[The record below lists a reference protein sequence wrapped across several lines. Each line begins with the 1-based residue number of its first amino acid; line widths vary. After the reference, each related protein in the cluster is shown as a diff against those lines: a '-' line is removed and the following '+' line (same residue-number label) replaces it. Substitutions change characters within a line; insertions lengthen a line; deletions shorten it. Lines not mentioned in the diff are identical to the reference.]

1 MPQTLSRKLFD
12 RPALVRMLIAFVAV
26 MLTAWAQWLPAN
38 SNAYFAD
45 EWLRDHFIRARTAT
59 TVESRIAVIDIDE
72 ASLAAVG
79 PWPWPRERIA
89 TLMETAL
96 GAYGARA
103 VALDLVFPEPG
114 DAEGD
119 MRLSMLAQHG
129 PVVLAQAFD
138 YVRRAVPLRIGQT
151 SGGAAITVAATVPA
165 TAALPLASGFIAN
178 HAGLGQAKQV
188 GNIGF
193 EPDSDGTIRRL
204 PMLTEFEGRRYPT
217 LSLALLA
224 CCEGVIANTGQLTG
238 SKRIPFSRD
247 WSAYTVVAAGDI
259 LNGRAP
265 VESLKGRLVLVGS
278 SSLGLTDRVATPLN
292 ASTSGLMVHAA
303 MLTTLLDEQA
313 GLAPS
318 RLPGQWIAV
327 LFSMIVAAA
336 AAYVFPR
343 LSALA
348 CVAMLA
354 SACIAWLLLAF
365 WIAPHDALFSTTGPL
380 ASNLFLLAVAVPF
393 DWQVSQRRSVRLLGT
408 LNQYVASAVVD
419 ELLRRNLKDPLTP
432 VQRHV
437 TTLIADMEGYTTH
450 VESLPVEE
458 AAQVTRDFLDCLTRP
473 VMARHGTLDKYT
485 GDGLVAFW
493 GAPLPVDDHAD
504 LAVDAA
510 VAILAEVRDFNAK
523 REATGKPP
531 LRVRIG
537 IESGLAMA
545 GDFGTSSRSIYT
557 AVGDS
562 VNVASRLQE
571 LGRELPYDIIIG
583 QGTAAAVKR
592 QDLQFLGD
600 VVLRGKEKSTQL
612 FTAGLSTQVSAG
624 VSAGITAE
632 ITAAVIPGATGGVAR

>member
-12 RPALVRMLIAFVAV
+12 RPALIRMLIAFVAV
-26 MLTAWAQWLPAN
+26 MLTVWAQWLPAN
-38 SNAYFAD
+38 SDSYFAD

-59 TVESRIAVIDIDE
+59 TVETRIAVIDIDE

-96 GAYGARA
+96 GAYGASA

-119 MRLSMLAQHG
+119 LRLSMLAQHG

-138 YVRRAVPLRIGQT
+138 YVRRAVPLRIGQI
-151 SGGAAITVAATVPA
+151 GAGAAGAA
-165 TAALPLASGFIAN
+165 AADLPPASGFIAN
-178 HAGLGQAKQV
+178 HAGLRQAKQV

-193 EPDSDGTIRRL
+193 EPDNDGTIRRL
-204 PMLTEFEGRRYPT
+204 PMLTSFEGRRYPT
-217 LSLALLA
+217 LSLALLT
-224 CCEGVIANTGQLTG
+224 CCDGAAAKTGNVTG
-238 SKRIPFSRD
+238 FKRIPFSRD

-313 GLAPS
+313 GQAPS

-380 ASNLFLLAVAVPF
+380 ASSLFLLAVAVPF

-504 LAVDAA
+504 LAVEAA
-510 VAILAEVRDFNAK
+510 VAILAEVHDFNAK
-523 REATGKPP
+523 REAAGKPP

-583 QGTAAAVKR
+583 QGTAGAVKR
-592 QDLQFLGD
+592 HDLQFLGD
-600 VVLRGKEKSTQL
+600 VVLRGKEKSTRL
-612 FTAGLSTQVSAG
+612 FTAG
-624 VSAGITAE
+624 VSAGVTAE
-632 ITAAVIPGATGGVAR
+632 IAAAAAPVATGGVPR